1 MNDVIVPGKV
11 QPEMFWKAYK
21 SKLLQI
27 ASSAAKQAYRSDF
40 EWTPYAMNAAMRAV
54 ESLGL
59 VPQGEYFRLDA
70 IGYERHGTHDWTL
83 RVAFEHENRDH
94 WTDELCKLCHI
105 VADLR
110 VLVSYWNFK
119 KDRNV
124 ETCVEGHLKKLESR
138 IVKNPGK
145 WLFIFGPRCK
155 SFGADCPY
163 VAYASDGKTLIKLE
177 DDGGLNPFN
186 WPDNGPG
193 CH

>member
-70 IGYERHGTHDWTL
+70 IGYERHGRTIGHFAWHLSTRTEIIGPMSFANSATSWLIYEFLYPIGISKRTGTSKLASRAISRNL
-83 RVAFEHENRDH
+83 RV
-94 WTDELCKLCHI
+94 
-105 VADLR
+105 
-110 VLVSYWNFK
+110 
-119 KDRNV
+119 
-124 ETCVEGHLKKLESR
+124 
-138 IVKNPGK
+138 
-145 WLFIFGPRCK
+145 
-155 SFGADCPY
+155 
-163 VAYASDGKTLIKLE
+163 
-177 DDGGLNPFN
+177 GL
-186 WPDNGPG
+186 
-193 CH
+193 